1 MIKIKLNNWQ
11 QGRNQ
16 NTFRIFLMYTKYF
29 NDIGIQFV
37 EDGSYDF
44 EFIGMHDFINKKI
57 PLQESIEYGLE
68 TLSKKSGDYYLFD
81 GSDSTSLM
89 GAYEVF
95 IQSQAKYLFKSAIL
109 EREEYATP
117 SAFNKWFF
125 GNGSDLDLSYDIS
138 EKIYNR
144 IKLSGWNLGYYNLS
158 YLNFDKVNL
167 QRDIDVCAI
176 YQGYHDE
183 CYDHGVR
190 NDILYTEHRT
200 APWQL
205 LESSKNISYE
215 KDKRPFSE
223 FINVMR
229 KSKCTLSPYGMG
241 EFCFR
246 DFEIIQYGSV
256 MIKPDMSKI
265 KTIPNIFIPYETY
278 IPCSHDWS
286 DLVEK
291 INWVKNNQEK
301 CKQIAFNAQQ
311 IMEKS
316 FTIENLLLYWYNI
329 VKNFKGVAA

>member
-68 TLSKKSGDYYLFD
+68 SLSKKSGDYYLFD

-158 YLNFDKVNL
+158 YLNFD
-167 QRDIDVCAI
+167 
-176 YQGYHDE
+176 
-183 CYDHGVR
+183 
-190 NDILYTEHRT
+190 
-200 APWQL
+200 
-205 LESSKNISYE
+205 
-215 KDKRPFSE
+215 
-223 FINVMR
+223 
-229 KSKCTLSPYGMG
+229 
-241 EFCFR
+241 
-246 DFEIIQYGSV
+246 
-256 MIKPDMSKI
+256 
-265 KTIPNIFIPYETY
+265 
-278 IPCSHDWS
+278 
-286 DLVEK
+286 
-291 INWVKNNQEK
+291 
-301 CKQIAFNAQQ
+301 
-311 IMEKS
+311 
-316 FTIENLLLYWYNI
+316 
-329 VKNFKGVAA
+329 

>member
-37 EDGSYDF
+37 QDGSYDF

-265 KTIPNIFIPYETY
+265 KTIPNIFIPHETY

>member
-68 TLSKKSGDYYLFD
+68 TLSKKSGNYYLFD

-190 NDILYTEHRT
+190 NDILYTDHRA

-291 INWVKNNQEK
+291 INWVKNNPEK

-311 IMEKS
+311 IMKKS

>member
-95 IQSQAKYLFKSAIL
+95 IQSRAKYLFKSAIL

-144 IKLSGWNLGYYNLS
+144 IKLSGWNLGYYNDYVGTIDIHTLDEQENRRYGCRLVEAWPKTIAAQS
-158 YLNFDKVNL
+158 LGYADNNTY
-167 QRDIDVCAI
+167 QTIDVTIA
-176 YQGYHDE
+176 YRYWTNLTD
-183 CYDHGVR
+183 
-190 NDILYTEHRT
+190 
-200 APWQL
+200 
-205 LESSKNISYE
+205 ESSTPKSLGTRIVERVANTVERRINANI
-215 KDKRPFSE
+215 P
-223 FINVMR
+223 
-229 KSKCTLSPYGMG
+229 
-241 EFCFR
+241 
-246 DFEIIQYGSV
+246 SV
-256 MIKPDMSKI
+256 
-265 KTIPNIFIPYETY
+265 
-278 IPCSHDWS
+278 
-286 DLVEK
+286 LRR
-291 INWVKNNQEK
+291 
-301 CKQIAFNAQQ
+301 
-311 IMEKS
+311 
-316 FTIENLLLYWYNI
+316 L
-329 VKNFKGVAA
+329 

>member
-29 NDIGIQFV
+29 NDIGIRFV

-68 TLSKKSGDYYLFD
+68 SLSKKSGDYYLFD

-144 IKLSGWNLGYYNLS
+144 IKLSGWNLGHYNLS

>member
-125 GNGSDLDLSYDIS
+125 GNGSDLDLYYDIS

-291 INWVKNNQEK
+291 INWVKNNPEK